1 MIITAT
7 IFNSIFDN
15 KTDRSIRVNSFKA
28 FEKVLYDLS
37 EVPKKSKKDA
47 VLISPATYIEGT
59 TRANKNVLEWAGW
72 CCVDVDDYE
81 FEGDLN
87 LILADNIGKIK
98 KVLDKSDEKII
109 SKKDKKNEIV
119 SDLILEDQFILF

>member
-1 MIITAT
+1 MKVKKLTLMIFGLITLNGCVDGTALLGPAISVGT
-7 IFNSIFDN
+7 SGNVYQAGLSYTSN
-15 KTDRSIRVNSFKA
+15 Q
-28 FEKVLYDLS
+28 VLYRATGKTPVEHISSLLD
-37 EVPKKSKKDA
+37 PK
-47 VLISPATYIEGT
+47 
-59 TRANKNVLEWAGW
+59 N
-72 CCVDVDDYE
+72 E